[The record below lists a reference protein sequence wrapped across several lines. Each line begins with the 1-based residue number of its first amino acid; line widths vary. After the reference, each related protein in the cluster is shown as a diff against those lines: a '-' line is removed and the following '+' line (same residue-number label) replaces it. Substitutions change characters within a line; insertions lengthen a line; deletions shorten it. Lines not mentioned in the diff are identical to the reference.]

1 MPELLQEIRSLSQS
15 PRALRGFGILV
26 GAVLIILASLVWHL
40 RMPAIGLAVAGIV
53 LAALGAAAPRLLSIP
68 YRLWMSLAL
77 VLGFAMTRLLLT
89 AVFFLLITPVGL
101 LMRLA
106 GRDPMR
112 RKLDPEAPTYWIPRV
127 DESDPKERL
136 EKLY

>member
-1 MPELLQEIRSLSQS
+1 M
-15 PRALRGFGILV
+15 
-26 GAVLIILASLVWHL
+26 
-40 RMPAIGLAVAGIV
+40 

-77 VLGFAMTRLLLT
+77 VLGFTITRLLLT